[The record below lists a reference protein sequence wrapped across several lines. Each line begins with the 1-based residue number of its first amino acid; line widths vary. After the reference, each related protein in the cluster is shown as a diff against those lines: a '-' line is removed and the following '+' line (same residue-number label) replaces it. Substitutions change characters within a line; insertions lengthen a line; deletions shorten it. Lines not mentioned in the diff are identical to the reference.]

1 MTLPD
6 WAHWKNGEHPLTIG
20 IEEEIM
26 LLDPISWSLAQA
38 IDEVLPRLPPE
49 FAGQVHPETHAA
61 AAELAT
67 GIHRTV
73 GSAIVELQTLRAAL
87 QETAESL
94 ELAVASAGTHPFAI
108 WRETTLSGGERYQIV
123 YEAMRE
129 LAKREPTFALHVH
142 IGVPSATEA
151 IEAVNRLRSH
161 LPLLLALSANSPFW
175 QGRDSGLASART
187 PVFQAFPRVGIPR
200 RFASYEDYVSSVD
213 LLIELDAFPE
223 PTFLWWD
230 VRPQPKFGT
239 VEIRIMDAQTRLP
252 ATAALV
258 ALVQCLVALELDRGY
273 ADERAAAPEVL
284 VENRFLAARDG
295 VAAEFID
302 PVAGRRVPVQE
313 TGKLLLE
320 ACRSYARELGC
331 EAELDSVEAL
341 LRDPGDARQLRIARR
356 PGRLPGLVAALAHE
370 FH

>member
-6 WAHWKNGEHPLTIG
+6 WARWRAGEHPLTIG

-38 IDEVLPRLPPE
+38 IDEVLPRLAPQ
-49 FAGQVHPETHAA
+49 FAEQVHPETHAA

-73 GSAIVELQTLRAAL
+73 GSAVAELLTLRATL
-87 QETAESL
+87 QDTAESL

-108 WRETTLSGGERYQIV
+108 WRETTLSRGERYQMV
-123 YEAMRE
+123 YGSMRE

-142 IGVPSATEA
+142 IGVDSAKEA
-151 IEAVNRLRSH
+151 IVAVNRLRAH
-161 LPLLLALSANSPFW
+161 MPLLLALSANSPFW

-200 RFASYEDYVSSVD
+200 RFASYEDYVGAVD
-213 LLIELDAFPE
+213 LLIALDAFPE

-230 VRPQPKFGT
+230 VRPQPRLGT
-239 VEIRIMDAQTRLP
+239 VEVRIMDAQTRLP

-273 ADERAAAPEVL
+273 ADERAAAPEIL

-295 VAAEFID
+295 VAAELID
-302 PVAGRRVPVQE
+302 PVARRRVPVAE
-313 TGKLLLE
+313 TTARLLE
-320 ACRSYARELGC
+320 ACRGYALELGC
-331 EAELDSVEAL
+331 EAELESVSAL
-341 LRDPGDARQLRIARR
+341 LSDPSDARQLRIARR
-356 PGRLPGLVAALAHE
+356 PARLPGLVAALSHE
-370 FH
+370 FN